1 MGRFFYILCEAKGRY
16 KKFNQFSK
24 NFFMLKPFKSTCIH
38 RSQFIEFAS
47 KLKSHLQHLRFIKF
61 SIQFSDMLLVERRN
75 MIGLFL
81 NNEIILDGNSQFFF
95 FFVNLWEV
103 NVQIKIYLFA
113 SWRLSRECWW
123 KVLFVEVM
131 RWRFRHQLIQMLMS
145 AIK

>member
-1 MGRFFYILCEAKGRY
+1 MGRFFYILCQAKGRY

-38 RSQFIEFAS
+38 RSQFLEFAS

-95 FFVNLWEV
+95 FFFLIYERLMS
-103 NVQIKIYLFA
+103 KLKSIYLRVGDYQGNLGEKY
-113 SWRLSRECWW
+113 SLW
-123 KVLFVEVM
+123 K
-131 RWRFRHQLIQMLMS
+131 
-145 AIK
+145 